1 MEKVYLYKESRYTE
15 EAMDSLVA
23 RLFADLGGIEKLLE
37 GKNNIL
43 IKPNLVAKKPLDTGT
58 TTHPVMLRS
67 VCKAL
72 LAAGKSVTVAES
84 HGGPYTKATAKAQ
97 LGGCG
102 ISEALADLPVSLYTE
117 AETAVLSYKEGLI
130 AKSFEVIKP
139 VTETDFIINMCKLKT
154 HALTTYSGAA
164 KNTFGTVAGMHKF
177 ELHARFTDI
186 NHFTGM
192 LNDLYLALPVGLS
205 IVDGILGMEGNG
217 PTAGVP
223 KRYGFVGVCKDAF
236 PLDLV
241 CTDLIGLPSA
251 RVPQLRDAVG
261 RGLCEEKADYSQTN
275 LSKEEYDTFRVTDVK
290 MPDSHSAGAVS
301 WIARV
306 QKMGGGRVIK
316 LFRPK
321 PKVKKSK
328 CVGCGKC
335 AEYCPVHTIEMVKN
349 RPHIVRDKCIHCFC
363 CQELCPIGAIYIKTN
378 RILKI

>member
-1 MEKVYLYKESRYTE
+1 MEKVYLYKETEYTE
-15 EAMDSLVA
+15 EAMDALVKGM
-23 RLFADLGGIEKLLE
+23 FADLGGIEKLTE
-37 GKNNIL
+37 GKKRIL

-58 TTHPVMLRS
+58 TTHPVMLRA

-72 LAAGKSVTVAES
+72 IAAGKTVTVAES

-97 LGGCG
+97 LAGCG
-102 ISEALADLPVSLYTE
+102 ISDALKDLPVTLYTE
-117 AETAVLSYKEGLI
+117 AETAVLTYPKGLI

-139 VTETDFIINMCKLKT
+139 VTETDLIINMCKLKT

-164 KNTFGTVAGMHKF
+164 KNTFGAVAGMHKF

-186 NHFTGM
+186 NHFTRM
-192 LNDLYLALPVGLS
+192 LNDLHLALPVGLS

-217 PTAGVP
+217 PTAGIP
-223 KRYGFVGVCKDAF
+223 KQYGFVGVSKNAF
-236 PLDLV
+236 LLDLV
-241 CTDLIGLPSA
+241 CADLIGLSA
-251 RVPQLRDAVG
+251 EEVPQIKDAAD
-261 RGLCEEKADYSQTN
+261 RSLCPSKASAEYTN
-275 LSKEEYDTFRVTDVK
+275 LTKEQYEGLRVKDTRL
-290 MPDSHSAGAVS
+290 PDSHPTGAIS

-306 QKMGGGRVIK
+306 QRMGGGRVIK

-349 RPHIVRDKCIHCFC
+349 RPRIVRDKCIRCFC
-363 CQELCPIGAIYIKTN
+363 CQELCPIGAIYIKAN